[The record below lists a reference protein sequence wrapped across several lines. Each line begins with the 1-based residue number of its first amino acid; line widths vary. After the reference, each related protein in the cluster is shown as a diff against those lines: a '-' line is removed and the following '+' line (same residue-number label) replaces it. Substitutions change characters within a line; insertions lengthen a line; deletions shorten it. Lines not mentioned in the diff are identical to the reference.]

1 MPECS
6 AVFVGFWATLGSRLG
21 IYSGS
26 LDIAKYKK
34 EKKIVVIMPTITI
47 NFQPNTVDSVSL
59 EEDVFITSPNGKK
72 AMYNTKLVLG
82 DNELKINL

>member
-1 MPECS
+1 MAECS
-6 AVFVGFWATLGSRLG
+6 AVLVGFWVTLGSRLG

-34 EKKIVVIMPTITI
+34 EKKMVVIIPTIII
-47 NFQPNTVDSVSL
+47 NFQPNTVDSLSL
-59 EEDVFITSPNGKK
+59 EEGVFIKSPNGKK

-82 DNELKINL
+82 DNWLKK

>member
-1 MPECS
+1 M
-6 AVFVGFWATLGSRLG
+6 FVGFWATLGSRLG

-34 EKKIVVIMPTITI
+34 EKKIVVIIPTITI

-59 EEDVFITSPNGKK
+59 EEVFIKSPNGKK
-72 AMYNTKLVLG
+72 VMYNTKLVLG
-82 DNELKINL
+82 DN